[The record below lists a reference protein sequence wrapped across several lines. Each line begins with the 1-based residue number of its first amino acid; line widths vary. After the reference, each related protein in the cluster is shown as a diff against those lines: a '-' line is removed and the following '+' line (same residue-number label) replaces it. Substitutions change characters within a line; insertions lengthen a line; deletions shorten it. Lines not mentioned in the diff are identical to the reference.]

1 MEAKTKILFVV
12 LAVLFNLNVTL
23 AQNGKDS
30 FAELSQSF
38 TNLTQFKFFY
48 KETDYKRAKEVMQNN
63 EFEKSGCSVQV
74 NPLLVDGKAL
84 DYGAFDLN
92 TKGMLSLVNGQ
103 AETKNAQN
111 IPFYVAI
118 RRNGEI
124 IEDKKMS
131 FLNKELYKIN
141 LSDIFSFCK
150 DGDLLIIKP
159 ARAEDWMAKRILKL
173 LGGC

>member
-1 MEAKTKILFVV
+1 MGAKTKNLFIALV
-12 LAVLFNLNVTL
+12 VLFNLNVTL
-23 AQNGKDS
+23 AQNGAES
-30 FAELSQSF
+30 FADLSKSF
-38 TNLTQFKFFY
+38 TDLTRFKFFY
-48 KETDYKRAKEVMQNN
+48 KEADYKRAKEVMQNN

-74 NPLLVDGKAL
+74 NPLAVDGKAL
-84 DYGAFDLN
+84 DYGTFDLN
-92 TKGMLSLVNGQ
+92 TKGVLSLFNGQ
-103 AETKNAQN
+103 AETKQAQN
-111 IPFYVAI
+111 IPFYVYV

-124 IEDKKMS
+124 IEDKTMT

-150 DGDLLIIKP
+150 NGDLLIIKP